1 MLYSGLRQYKPSNL
15 SVTKFGGFF
24 LSIMVKLSRKLH
36 YECLEDA
43 EVRKAIALLL
53 FCKRNTNNSTIM
65 DFSFNKLHNMTG
77 LHYVTLRKRM
87 ATLEGMELIMR
98 HGKEKRNLSFLRV
111 HRSNDRNNILF
122 PDEELKSVKDYE
134 DALLSLT
141 IVETQRHKEYVHKL
155 INTLEHSHDY
165 KEVKKAR
172 RKVNSE
178 YGGVRE
184 FVDNGISYKYLSKKM
199 GVSLQKAFQV
209 VKFAVE
215 KKFVKLKKNFE
226 QIFSR
231 GVGYYLNKSNSIYTF
246 STKNNI
252 YLIKANSYQVLF
264 S

>member
-1 MLYSGLRQYKPSNL
+1 
-15 SVTKFGGFF
+15 
-24 LSIMVKLSRKLH
+24 
-36 YECLEDA
+36 
-43 EVRKAIALLL
+43 
-53 FCKRNTNNSTIM
+53 M

-87 ATLEGMELIMR
+87 TTLEGMELIMR